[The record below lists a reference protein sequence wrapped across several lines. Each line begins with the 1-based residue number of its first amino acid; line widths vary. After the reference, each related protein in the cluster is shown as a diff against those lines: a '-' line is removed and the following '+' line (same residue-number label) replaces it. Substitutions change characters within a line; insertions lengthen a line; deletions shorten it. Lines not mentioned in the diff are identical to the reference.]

1 MVPQRAFSG
10 TDLGVLIGAPF
21 FTLPAWLLP
30 ERSWPALGRLLSP
43 MAIGDLT
50 RDPAATEAVIRKT
63 LGARLPDLPAG
74 SILRDMGAE
83 GIFTFFQVLKCYRPA
98 GRDRGGRELGGREL
112 GGWVPPVRI
121 SGFEHV
127 HAALASGRGAV
138 LWVSHAFHGHLGS
151 KVGFHRAGLAVV
163 HLSTPAH
170 GFSATRFG
178 VRYLNRIQTRIEDR
192 FIAER
197 VMLPLQG
204 QNAAL
209 QTLAKR
215 LKANKVVSITG
226 QHGTG
231 RTVAARF
238 LDGTLPLAPGAPSLA
253 YMTGAKLL
261 PVFAF
266 RAADGVV
273 EVTAEPEIALEGSRD
288 DAVARA
294 VQDFATRSEPYVLRY
309 PGQWL
314 SWVQL

>member
-1 MVPQRAFSG
+1 M
-10 TDLGVLIGAPF
+10 LIGAPI

-30 ERSWPALGRLLSP
+30 ERHWLALGRLLSP

-50 RDPAATEAVIRKT
+50 QDAAATEAAIRAT
-63 LGARLPDLPAG
+63 LGERLSDLPAKT
-74 SILRDMGAE
+74 ILRDMGVE
-83 GIFTFFQVLKCYRPA
+83 GIFTFFQILKCHRFDGWAPA
-98 GRDRGGRELGGREL
+98 
-112 GGWVPPVRI
+112 VRI
-121 SGFEHV
+121 TGFEHV
-127 HAALASGRGAV
+127 QAALASGRGAV
-138 LWVSHAFHGHLGS
+138 LWVSHGFHGHLGA

-170 GFSATRFG
+170 GFSTTKFG
-178 VRYLNRIQTRIEDR
+178 VRYLNRMQTRIEDR

-204 QNAAL
+204 RNAAL
-209 QTLAKR
+209 QTLVKR

-226 QHGTG
+226 QRGVG
-231 RTVAARF
+231 RTATARF
-238 LDGTLPLAPGAPSLA
+238 LDGSLPLAPGAPALA
-253 YMTGAKLL
+253 QMTGAKLF

-273 EVTAEPEIALEGSRD
+273 EVTVEPEIVLEGTRNEAIAASI
-288 DAVARA
+288 
-294 VQDFATRSEPYVLRY
+294 QDFAARSEPYALRY

>member
-1 MVPQRAFSG
+1 LSPQRAFSG

-50 RDPAATEAVIRKT
+50 QDPAATEAVIRKT

-83 GIFTFFQVLKCYRPA
+83 GICTFFQVLKCYRPS
-98 GRDRGGRELGGREL
+98 GWKL

-127 HAALASGRGAV
+127 RAALASGRGAV

-151 KVGFHRAGLAVV
+151 KVGFHRAGLEVV

-226 QHGTG
+226 QRGTG
-231 RTVAARF
+231 RTVEARF
-238 LDGTLPLAPGAPSLA
+238 LDGMLPLAPGAPSLA

-273 EVTAEPEIALEGSRD
+273 EVTAEPEIALEGSRE

>member
-1 MVPQRAFSG
+1 LTALNRPSSLTQPSFSM
-10 TDLGVLIGAPF
+10 TDVGVLIGAPV

-30 ERSWPALGRLLSP
+30 ERHWPALARLLSP

-50 RDPAATEAVIRKT
+50 KDPAATVTTIRKT
-63 LGARLPDLPAG
+63 LGARLPEADAAT
-74 SILRDMGAE
+74 ILRDMGAE
-83 GIFTFFQVLKCYRPA
+83 GIFTFFQVLKAYRP
-98 GRDRGGRELGGREL
+98 D
-112 GGWVPPVRI
+112 GWEPAVRI
-121 SGFEHV
+121 AGFEHV
-127 HAALASGRGAV
+127 TAAQAAGRGAV
-138 LWVSHAFHGHLGS
+138 LWVSHAFHGHLGA
-151 KVGFHRAGLAVV
+151 KVGFHRAGLKVV

-178 VRYLNRIQTRIEDR
+178 VRHLNRIQTRIEDR
-192 FIAER
+192 YIGER
-197 VMLPLQG
+197 LLLPLQG

-226 QHGTG
+226 QRGTG
-231 RTVAARF
+231 RAVDARF
-238 LDGTLPLAPGAPSLA
+238 LDGILPLAPGAPALA
-253 YMTGAKLL
+253 QMTGAKLL

-273 EVTAEPEIALEGSRD
+273 EVTVEPEIVLEGARD
-288 DAVARA
+288 TAIAAA
-294 VQDFATRSEPYVLRY
+294 VQAFAARSEPHVLRQ

>member
-1 MVPQRAFSG
+1 L
-10 TDLGVLIGAPF
+10 TDLNRQSSFSQPSFSITDVGVLIGAPV

-30 ERSWPALGRLLSP
+30 ERHWPALARALSP

-50 RDPAATEAVIRKT
+50 KDPTATVTAIRKT
-63 LGARLPDLPAG
+63 LGARLPDAAAAT
-74 SILRDMGAE
+74 ILRDMGAE
-83 GIFTFFQVLKCYRPA
+83 GIFTFFQVLKAYRPDGSEPA
-98 GRDRGGRELGGREL
+98 
-112 GGWVPPVRI
+112 VRI
-121 SGFEHV
+121 AGSEHII
-127 HAALASGRGAV
+127 AAQAAGRGAV
-138 LWVSHAFHGHLGS
+138 LWVSHAFHGHLGA
-151 KVGFHRAGLAVV
+151 KVGFRRAGIEVV

-192 FIAER
+192 YIGER
-197 VMLPLQG
+197 VLLPLQG

-209 QTLAKR
+209 QTLVKR

-226 QHGTG
+226 QRGTG

-238 LDGTLPLAPGAPSLA
+238 LDGTLPLAPGAPALA
-253 YMTGAKLL
+253 QMTGAKLL

-266 RAADGVV
+266 RAADGVID
-273 EVTAEPEIALEGSRD
+273 VTVEPEIVLEGARD
-288 DAVARA
+288 TAIAVA
-294 VQDFATRSEPYVLRY
+294 VQAFAARSEPHVLRH